1 MKEKYPCDA
10 YDFLLTQKESLGKHK
25 QAVLE
30 GKKYPCDACNFF
42 VSHKVIIGIHIQT
55 VHEGK
60 VFM

>member
-30 GKKYPCDACNFF
+30 GKKYPCDACNFC
-42 VSHKVIIGIHIQT
+42 VSQKVIIGIHIQI
-55 VHEGK
+55 VHERK